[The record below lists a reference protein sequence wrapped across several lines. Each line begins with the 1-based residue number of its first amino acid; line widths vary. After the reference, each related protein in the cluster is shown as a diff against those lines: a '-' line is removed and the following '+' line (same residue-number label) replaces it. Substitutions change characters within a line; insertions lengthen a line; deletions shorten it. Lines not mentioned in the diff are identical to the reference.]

1 MIERSSR
8 LLLMWCNEGLEC
20 CVNITKIDQ
29 KIMWET
35 LKGKDSQ
42 TCLPNLNAMI
52 LRARF
57 NQQRHY
63 EIYTVDVDDSITASD
78 MIDLFE
84 DNPQGMADL
93 IRERGY
99 KLYSDRAE
107 RSKERI
113 V

>member
-1 MIERSSR
+1 
-8 LLLMWCNEGLEC
+8 
-20 CVNITKIDQ
+20 
-29 KIMWET
+29 MWET

-42 TCLPNLNAMI
+42 ICLPNLNAMV

-63 EIYTVDVDDSITASD
+63 EIYTVDVDDSITDLD
-78 MIDLFE
+78 MIELFE